1 MLEAVEK
8 ASLPIDA
15 RELPPDRVDDEFR
28 ELVRQGVR
36 RIGVSGGDGTIA
48 SVAAIAA
55 QHEVELA
62 IIPGGTLNHLAGDLD
77 IPDDLEKALRIA
89 VEGEARSVDA
99 AQVNDQFFL
108 NTSSFGMYVTFV
120 RLRERLEKYL
130 GYRLASFVAAVR
142 LFVTLRTFIVDLE
155 VDGTKQSHVSPVV
168 FVGVGERE
176 LKMPKLGSRLPD
188 SQRGMHLM
196 IVRGRSRAR
205 LAALAFAAVARG
217 TESVARSPELTA
229 FMVKEFT
236 VRMRRRRGRVATDGE
251 IRMMNAPLTYRWLP
265 DAVRIVTPPEDAER

>member
-1 MLEAVEK
+1 MIEAVET
-8 ASLPIDA
+8 ASLPIEA

-36 RIGVSGGDGTIA
+36 RIAVSGGDGTIA
-48 SVAAIAA
+48 SVAALASR
-55 QHEVELA
+55 HDVELA
-62 IIPGGTLNHLAGDLD
+62 IVPGGTLNHLAGDLG
-77 IPDDLEKALRIA
+77 IPDDLEQALRIA
-89 VEGEARSVDA
+89 VEGGARRVDA

-142 LFVTLRTFIVDLE
+142 LFIALRTFIVELE
-155 VDGTKQSHVSPVV
+155 VDGVKQSHVSPVV

-176 LKMPKLGSRLPD
+176 LKMPKLGSRLPE
-188 SQRGMHLM
+188 SRRGLHLM

-205 LAALAFAAVARG
+205 LAALGFAAVARG
-217 TESVARSPELTA
+217 TQSAARSPDLTA

-251 IRMMNAPLTYRWLP
+251 IRVMSAPLTYRWLP
-265 DAVRIVTPPEDAER
+265 DAVRIVTPPQDTER

>member
-251 IRMMNAPLTYRWLP
+251 IRIMHAPLTYRWLP